1 MNSASAKEALYQLG
15 FQPQFIAAG
24 MEGFV
29 FDIGNSLLAKV
40 WIKKSYEEVVQLR
53 SFYTQLREKQLPF
66 TTPRIHEILENRDGL
81 VISIEERLSGVPLK
95 DILERNSGNAVLYQ
109 KGMDAVVTVVE
120 SLGTIGDIPVARE
133 LAILGEPSSRTSK
146 STWST
151 MLGEVVNQ
159 RANKYKVVLEKYVF
173 NFESK
178 ATRSISLLKA
188 LHIPRVGVVH
198 GDICPENVLVDEA
211 TITPISLLDFGFLTT
226 SADPFFD
233 AVVSTLIFDMYSP
246 HMQKTRENL
255 WNMYSQKWGQPFR
268 DIYPL
273 YRATYALMTSNA
285 YSEDGDD
292 GHFRWCV
299 DILND
304 EETNMIL
311 S

>member
-159 RANKYKVVLEKYVF
+159 RANKYKVVLENYVF
-173 NFESK
+173 NFES
-178 ATRSISLLKA
+178 
-188 LHIPRVGVVH
+188 
-198 GDICPENVLVDEA
+198 
-211 TITPISLLDFGFLTT
+211 
-226 SADPFFD
+226 
-233 AVVSTLIFDMYSP
+233 
-246 HMQKTRENL
+246 
-255 WNMYSQKWGQPFR
+255 
-268 DIYPL
+268 
-273 YRATYALMTSNA
+273 
-285 YSEDGDD
+285 
-292 GHFRWCV
+292 
-299 DILND
+299 
-304 EETNMIL
+304 
-311 S
+311 